1 VGRRDERNREWLT
14 DMFDYR
20 KTFFDPASLR
30 GFTLAPSDER
40 EDWAYDAG
48 SRVDPT
54 QRHFVFAEE
63 AILALNVALA
73 TRRPLLISGEPG
85 SGKTLLARF
94 AALALGYVF
103 YRETITSRT
112 QASDL
117 LSSFDALRRLG
128 DAQIENGLK
137 PTQAY
142 VVPGKLWW
150 ALNPQTAGWRG
161 RAALPDIPALDDPG
175 MKPAEGDGSKA
186 ALLLDE
192 IDKADPDV
200 PNDLLEALDE
210 RGFNVPET
218 GDRIAPERADL
229 LIMLTT
235 NGERELPPAFLRRCV
250 TLELPK
256 PTEGWLVDIAKLR
269 FGAGDGAFKA
279 DLYSRLA
286 GEVMRLRQDAEE
298 QGRRPPSTSEFVDA
312 VACCRELLKED
323 RFDEDPAKLA
333 SLLEVVLTK
342 KAAQRSTLGS

>member
-1 VGRRDERNREWLT
+1 
-14 DMFDYR
+14 MFYYR
-20 KTFFDPASLR
+20 KSFFDPASLR
-30 GFTLAPSDER
+30 GFTLVPSDER

-48 SRVDPT
+48 PDVDPS

-63 AILALNVALA
+63 AVLALNVSLA

-85 SGKTLLARF
+85 SGKTSLARS
-94 AALALGYVF
+94 AALALGYAF

-128 DAQIENGLK
+128 DAQVENFLK
-137 PTQAY
+137 PPQAY

-150 ALNPQTAGWRG
+150 ALNPKAAAQRG
-161 RAALPDIPALDDPG
+161 LNGLPSMPALDDPCV
-175 MKPAEGDGSKA
+175 KPADGDGSKA

-210 RGFNVPET
+210 RGFTVPET
-218 GDRIAPERADL
+218 GDRIPPERAQL

-250 TLELPK
+250 MLELPK
-256 PTEGWLVDIAKLR
+256 PSEGGLVDIAQRR
-269 FGAGDGAFKA
+269 FGGGGGAFEDK
-279 DLYSRLA
+279 LYRRLA
-286 GEVMRLRQDAEE
+286 SEVMGMRQEAED

-312 VACCRELLKED
+312 VASCRELLNED
-323 RFDEDPAKLA
+323 WFANDAAKLDR
-333 SLLEVVLTK
+333 LLLDVVLTK
-342 KAAQRSTLGS
+342 KTAQRSSVSG